1 MRARSALM
9 NAKAFLFIAAVS
21 FPCFPDYAIICMAP
35 YVGPF
40 AVSLETPETNKHQ
53 RSQKRGIFQTKR
65 EFVFFLCPIE
75 RRRRVSVR
83 GFRSSVKTMLP

>member
-1 MRARSALM
+1 MRARNALM

-21 FPCFPDYAIICMAP
+21 FPCFSRLRHYLHGTLCRSFCCL
-35 YVGPF
+35 V
-40 AVSLETPETNKHQ
+40 ETPETNKHQ